1 VDNSRLNAGDHFYI
15 FPGMDN
21 EYYKIKDKCRKGL
34 LKYLAKAFSLIPVS
48 HNPEILDIGCGTGVP
63 SIWLA
68 KNLNATITAI
78 DTDKNALDWLQK
90 KILEENLGNRMTI
103 SNISF
108 FDLESKDYCFDII
121 LAEGFLNVVGFE
133 QGFCGL
139 SVMLRQGG
147 HLVIHDEYK
156 DHKKKCDFIDKN
168 GCQLIDTIFLD
179 ETVWWNDYYKPLET
193 EINSLKIRRTIDLFI
208 TDLKEIE
215 FYKKD
220 PSPFKSIYYLV
231 KKKSI

>member
-1 VDNSRLNAGDHFYI
+1 MGDHLFTC
-15 FPGMDN
+15 PGMDN

-48 HNPEILDIGCGTGVP
+48 HNLEILDIGCGTGVP

-90 KILEENLGNRMTI
+90 KTMEENLGNRMTI

-108 FDLESKDYCFDII
+108 FDLELKDYCFDII
-121 LAEGFLNVVGFE
+121 LAEGFLNAVGFE
-133 QGFCGL
+133 QGFYRL

-179 ETVWWNDYYKPLET
+179 ESVWWNDYYKQLET
-193 EINSLKIRRTIDLFI
+193 EINSMKTRKTIDFFK

-220 PSPFKSIYYLV
+220 PSSFKSIYYLAR
-231 KKKSI
+231 KKFI